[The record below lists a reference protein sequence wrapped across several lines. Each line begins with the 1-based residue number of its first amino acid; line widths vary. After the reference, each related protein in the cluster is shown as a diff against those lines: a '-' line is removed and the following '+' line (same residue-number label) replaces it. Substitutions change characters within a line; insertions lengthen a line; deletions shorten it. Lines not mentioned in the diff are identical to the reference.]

1 MKNPSPSKREV
12 VMAIGS
18 QRGGKDKMG
27 LRRLMLPGPTLL
39 IRAPAVCAVTMS
51 AVHLIMKDG
60 ACTSFK
66 ER

>member
-1 MKNPSPSKREV
+1 
-12 VMAIGS
+12 MAIGS